1 MNSSINGPGFPG
13 RVFDDGDYERIDAGL
28 ADTDRLLADGYPGD
42 AGTRQPVHTVY
53 VPADRFSPSLAVEWG
68 EQALTAAAEAGGIQ
82 RLAELVGLSPELA
95 AQVTPRVE
103 EKLRHE
109 PIEDLRIDFEDGYL
123 AAAKTDDPD
132 ATEDAEAI
140 RAANQVTAAIASGT
154 ATPFIGI
161 RFKCLE
167 EATRRRGLRTLELF
181 VARLV
186 QSGGLPEGLVLTL
199 PKVSTVDQ
207 VKAMVYAVERLES
220 SLGLRPGR
228 LGFEVQ
234 VETPQLIIGADG
246 SHPVAQLPHQADG
259 RITALHY
266 GTYDYSASLQI
277 AAAYQSMEH
286 PAADFAKEVMQLAVA
301 GTGIRLSDG
310 STNILPLG
318 DAGQREEAW
327 KLHARLVRRSLERG
341 YYQGWDLHAHQLPTR
356 YIATYAFYREGMPKA
371 TERLRNYL
379 RQTVGAVLDEPATAR
394 ALAAF
399 VLRGVQC
406 GAVEPD
412 EVRSSTGLSELDLT
426 RLAHPRLA
434 EQIPATTVAASA
446 AEPQGASR

>member
-1 MNSSINGPGFPG
+1 MSPTG
-13 RVFDDGDYERIDAGL
+13 RSASAPIFGDADYERIDAGL

-42 AGTRQPVHTVY
+42 SGTRQPVHTVY
-53 VPADRFSPSLAVEWG
+53 VPADRFTPSIAADWG
-68 EQALTAAAEAGGIQ
+68 QQALAAAAEAGGIQ

-95 AQVTPRVE
+95 AEVAPRVE
-103 EKLRHE
+103 SKLRTE
-109 PIEDLRIDFEDGYL
+109 AIEDLRIDFEDGYL
-123 AAAKTDDPD
+123 APGKSEDPE
-132 ATEDAEAI
+132 ATEDAEAL
-140 RAANQVTAAIASGT
+140 RAADRVTEAIATGT

-161 RFKCLE
+161 RFKCFE

-181 VARLV
+181 VSRLV
-186 QSGGLPEGLVLTL
+186 ENGGLPEGLVLTL

-220 SLGLRPGR
+220 ALGLHHGR

-246 SHPVAQLPHQADG
+246 SHPVAQLPHKAEG

-318 DAGQREEAW
+318 DAAQREEAW

-356 YIATYAFYREGMPKA
+356 YIATYAFYREGFAKA
-371 TERLRNYL
+371 AERLRNYVQ
-379 RQTVGAVLDEPATAR
+379 QTLGAVLDEPATAR

-406 GAVEPD
+406 GAVGAD
-412 EVRSSTGLSELDLT
+412 EVLTAAGLTEAELT

-434 EQIPATTVAASA
+434 VTVK
-446 AEPQGASR
+446 

>member
-1 MNSSINGPGFPG
+1 MMTD
-13 RVFDDGDYERIDAGL
+13 VFSDADYERIDGGL
-28 ADTDRLLADGYPGD
+28 KDTDRLLADGYPGD
-42 AGTRQPVHTVY
+42 SGTRQPVHTVY
-53 VPADRFSPSLAVEWG
+53 VPADRYAPSIAAEWG
-68 EQALTAAAEAGGIQ
+68 QQALTAAAEAGGIQ

-95 AQVTPRVE
+95 ADVVPRVE
-103 EKLRHE
+103 AKLRTE

-123 AAAKTDDPD
+123 APGKSDDPNG
-132 ATEDAEAI
+132 TEDAEAI
-140 RAANQVTAAIASGT
+140 RAADQVAAAVAAGT

-181 VARLV
+181 VSRLV
-186 QSGGLPEGLVLTL
+186 QNGGLPEGLVLTL

-207 VKAMVYAVERLES
+207 VRAMVYAVERLES
-220 SLGLRPGR
+220 ALGLHPGR

-246 SHPVAQLPHQADG
+246 SHPVAQLPHKAEG

-318 DAGQREEAW
+318 DAAQREEAW
-327 KLHARLVRRSLERG
+327 KLQARLVRRSLERG
-341 YYQGWDLHAHQLPTR
+341 FYQGWDLHAHQLPTR
-356 YIATYAFYREGMPKA
+356 YIATYAFYREGLPKA
-371 TERLRNYL
+371 TERLRNYVE
-379 RQTVGAVLDEPATAR
+379 QTVGAVLDEPATAR

-406 GAVEPD
+406 GAVGAD
-412 EVRSSTGLSELDLT
+412 EVRRLTSLSEADLT

-434 EQIPATTVAASA
+434 LDPAALTA
-446 AEPQGASR
+446 